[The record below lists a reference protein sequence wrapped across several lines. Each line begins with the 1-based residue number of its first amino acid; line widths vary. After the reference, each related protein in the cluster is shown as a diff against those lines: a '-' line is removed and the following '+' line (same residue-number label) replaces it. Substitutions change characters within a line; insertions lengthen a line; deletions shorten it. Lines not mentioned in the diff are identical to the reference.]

1 MSMESEI
8 IKLIKEYDSKI
19 AAEEKVIWTIRG
31 QNAEARRKKDR
42 IRMEELRL
50 ERVVADARKQAYIQ
64 AKYDID
70 SLLDHLP

>member
-1 MSMESEI
+1 MESEI

-31 QNAEARRKKDR
+31 QSAEARREKDR
-42 IRMEELRL
+42 KRVEELRL
-50 ERVVADARKQAYIQ
+50 ERVVADARQQAYVQ

>member
-1 MSMESEI
+1 MESEI